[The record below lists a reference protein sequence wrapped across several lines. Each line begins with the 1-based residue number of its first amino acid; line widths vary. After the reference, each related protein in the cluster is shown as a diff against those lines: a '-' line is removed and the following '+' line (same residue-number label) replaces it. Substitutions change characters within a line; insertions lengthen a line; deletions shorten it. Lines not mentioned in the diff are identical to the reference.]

1 MASVIYDYNGKKIK
15 IQCNYQDK
23 LKEINSRFASKSGI
37 NINDIYFIYNG
48 NIVNDGSSF
57 NEEVSEIDKKINEM
71 NILVFDKNT
80 KIIKEDIIKSKDII
94 CPECFENT
102 LMKIKD
108 YKIELYDCKNRHKK
122 ENILLNEYDNTQKID
137 LSKIICKICNKNRSN
152 TFENQFFFCTTCQ
165 NSICPLCKSIH
176 DKSHKII
183 NYEYKNY
190 ICSKHNLAYIKYCE
204 KCKENLC
211 MASIKEH
218 KTHNTI
224 DLSDLFL
231 DKENLIKEGSELKNY
246 IEKFKE
252 NINNINTLLDTTK
265 NNIDIFYQIYN
276 NLINNYDMKNINYEI
291 LENINEIK
299 NYNNNVIKDIENII
313 KESDMNKKFKLIYDI
328 YYKMN
333 NKQEDYF
340 SKINHKFMNEP
351 LKLKY
356 KYDITN
362 SNDPNGLNDIF
373 EVFTSYKDNKEYI
386 VSKNINFNLDI
397 YNLLENKKILSL
409 EGHKN
414 TISTIRYFINYKD
427 YNEYLIS
434 ADYNKVVII
443 WDITNNY
450 NIKHKI
456 NINYMDYIYSC
467 LLVFPHNQEDNYI
480 ITSTYYN
487 DENSVKI
494 YSLNKGNFIKNIN
507 NKKGNQIK
515 YLLSWHNKKNNK
527 YYIIQVCNYQVL
539 ISNLMEDEIY
549 AQLISEIEGKHNSA
563 FLYSMNNNEYLCC
576 SSNIGYIDIWDLY
589 NKKIYKVINTN
600 KCVLMH
606 IIEWNNKY
614 SIVADLLNNSFKIID
629 LEKFENI
636 FDIGGQ
642 HKNVRCVK
650 KIYIPKFGESLL
662 TAGKDNSIK
671 LWCI

>member
-1 MASVIYDYNGKKIK
+1 MASVIYTYNGKRTI

-23 LKEINSRFASKSGI
+23 FKEINTRFIIKSGI
-37 NINDIYFIYNG
+37 NINDVYFIYNG
-48 NIVNDGSSF
+48 KELNNDYSF
-57 NEEVSEIDKKINEM
+57 NEVANEIDKKKKEM
-71 NILVFDKNT
+71 NILVLEKNVE
-80 KIIKEDIIKSKDII
+80 IIKENIIKSKEII

-108 YKIELYDCKNRHKK
+108 YKIELYDCKNRHRK
-122 ENILLNEYDNTQKID
+122 ENILLNEFNNTQKID
-137 LSKIICKICNKNRSN
+137 LTKIICKFCNNNRSN
-152 TFENQFFFCTTCQ
+152 TFENKFFFCIACHS
-165 NSICPLCKSIH
+165 NICPLCKSIH
-176 DKSHKII
+176 DKSHQII
-183 NYEYKNY
+183 NYENKSY
-190 ICSKHNLAYIKYCE
+190 ICSKHNLTYIKYC
-204 KCKENLC
+204 KQCKENLC
-211 MASIKEH
+211 MVSIKEH
-218 KTHNTI
+218 KNHNPI
-224 DLSDLFL
+224 DLSDFFL
-231 DKENLIKEGSELKNY
+231 DKESLIKERNEFKNY
-246 IEKFKE
+246 IEKFQE
-252 NINNINTLLDTTK
+252 NCNNINTLLNVTK

-276 NLINNYDMKNINYEI
+276 NLVNNYDMKNINYEI

-299 NYNNNVIKDIENII
+299 NYNNIIIKDIENII
-313 KESDMNKKFKLIYDI
+313 QENDINKKFKLIYDI
-328 YYKMN
+328 YNKMN

-340 SKINHKFMNEP
+340 SKINHKFINEP
-351 LKLKY
+351 QKLKY
-356 KYDITN
+356 KFDITN

-414 TISTIRYFINYKD
+414 TISTIRYFINNKD

-456 NINYMDYIYSC
+456 NINYKDYIYSC

-480 ITSTYYN
+480 VTSTYYN
-487 DENSVKI
+487 DEHSVKI
-494 YSLNKGNFIKNIN
+494 YSMNKGNFVKNIFN
-507 NKKGNQIK
+507 RKLNQIK
-515 YLLSWHNKKNNK
+515 YLLLWQNKKNNK
-527 YYIIQVCNYQVL
+527 YYIIQVCNYKVL
-539 ISNLMEDEIY
+539 INNLMEDEIY
-549 AQLISEIEGKHNSA
+549 AQLTSENEGKHNSA
-563 FLYSMNNNEYLCC
+563 FLYSIKDNDYLCC

-589 NKKIYKVINTN
+589 NKKLYNVINTN

-614 SIVADLLNNSFKIID
+614 SIVADMLNNSFKIVD

-636 FDIGGQ
+636 LDIGE

-650 KIYIPKFGESLL
+650 KIYHPKFGESLL

-671 LWCI
+671 LWSI